1 MQGLVTVFGGTGFV
15 GAQVVRALAKRGAR
29 IRVAARRPGRGYR
42 LRMLGDVGQIEIVQ
56 ANLRDE
62 ASAARALDGA
72 EACVNL
78 VSTLYNVGR
87 QTFQALNVDGA
98 ATLAKLAKQAGVK
111 RFVQMSAIGADADS
125 ESEYARTKA
134 EGEAAVRRVYK
145 DAVIV
150 RPSIVFGQDDNFF
163 NRFGS
168 MAATLPFLPLIGGG
182 ETRFQPVFV
191 GDVGAAVARC
201 ATDPACAGA
210 TYELG
215 GPAVYSFRELMQLVV
230 KETQRKRSLLVIPFS
245 VASVIGKLGDLQ
257 TVLHGAIGL
266 IPPPQITSDQ
276 VILLQKDNVANPAGL
291 GLVDLGIQP
300 TALEPILPTYLY
312 RYRKGGQ
319 FAEIIAAEAGRG

>member
-1 MQGLVTVFGGTGFV
+1 MQGLVVVFGGTGFV

-62 ASAARALDGA
+62 ASVARALKGA
-72 EACVNL
+72 AACVNL

-87 QTFQALNVDGA
+87 QTFQSLNVDGA
-98 ATLAKLAKQAGVK
+98 STLAKLARQAGVT
-111 RFVQMSAIGADADS
+111 RFVQMSAIGADASS

-134 EGEAAVRRVYK
+134 QGEAAVRKVYK

-163 NRFGS
+163 NRFGA
-168 MAATLPFLPLIGGG
+168 MATYSPFLPLIGGG

-201 ATDPACAGA
+201 AADASCAGA

-215 GPAVYSFRELMQLVV
+215 GPATYSFKELMQLVV
-230 KETQRKRSLLVIPFS
+230 KETQRKRALLTIPFS
-245 VASVIGKLGDLQ
+245 AAGVIGRLGDLQ
-257 TVLHGAIGL
+257 TALHGAIGL

-276 VILLQKDNVANPAGL
+276 VILLRADNVADPAAPGL
-291 GLVDLGIQP
+291 ADLGIQP

-319 FAEIIAAEAGRG
+319 FADIIAAETARG